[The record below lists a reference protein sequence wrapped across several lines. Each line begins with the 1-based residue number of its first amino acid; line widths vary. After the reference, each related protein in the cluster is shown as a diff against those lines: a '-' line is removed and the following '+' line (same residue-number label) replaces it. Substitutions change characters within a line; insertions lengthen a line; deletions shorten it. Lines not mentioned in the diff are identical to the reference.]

1 MAQETAVEWL
11 VEQLRMQTPLYTKN
25 EMIQMAK
32 EMEKVMNEHS
42 WIAGAQYSISVLK
55 DGTLKESK
63 ESFEKYYNET
73 YNK

>member
-1 MAQETAVEWL
+1 
-11 VEQLRMQTPLYTKN
+11 
-25 EMIQMAK
+25 MIQMAK